1 MQEERMGKTKS
12 YSKEFKLSAAKLVT
26 DLGYSYKEAASQL
39 GCSSW
44 SIRQWVIKLRE
55 IGELPPVNETA
66 TSAQELKKLRDENAQ
81 LRIENEILKKAAAY
95 FAKQSL

>member
-55 IGELPPVNETA
+55 N
-66 TSAQELKKLRDENAQ
+66 R
-81 LRIENEILKKAAAY
+81 
-95 FAKQSL
+95 